1 MYDAAWTSLGQSTKN
16 SLIHTLN
23 LNGFVLESAVQ
34 PTYMPAMLAKSVVTA
49 RLRTPDQMKKVLQS
63 LLRCLARVLTITEKL
78 NEPITVIERSVLETL
93 KDVIENQEFQADPS
107 ILETVPVPKDEVAKM
122 RCSCTIDSG

>member
-1 MYDAAWTSLGQSTKN
+1 
-16 SLIHTLN
+16 
-23 LNGFVLESAVQ
+23 
-34 PTYMPAMLAKSVVTA
+34 MPAMLAKSVVTA

-93 KDVIENQEFQADPS
+93 KDVIEN
-107 ILETVPVPKDEVAKM
+107 
-122 RCSCTIDSG
+122 